1 MSVPPDSTLAN
12 LERTIAD
19 LRRELAQLTA
29 ERNEL
34 LAQQGEA
41 YRRLDDAQAREA
53 ATAEVLQVI
62 NSSPG
67 NLVPVFNAMLEKAM
81 RLCGAKFGILWKF
94 DGEAFHVTALRGVP
108 PALAEFV
115 RRPMKTSPGGAFS
128 ELVGGKAIFQTSD
141 IANSELY
148 CSGASPLRR
157 AFVDLGGTQTVLFVA
172 LRKDRALFGALTI
185 YREENKQFTDM
196 QVALVANFATGYSW
210 CNGTRRAIGETA
222 LQPES
227 RSY

>member
-12 LERTIAD
+12 LEQTIAD

-34 LAQQGEA
+34 LAEQGEA

-67 NLVPVFNAMLEKAM
+67 NLVPVFDAMLEKAM

-94 DGEAFHVTALRGVP
+94 DGEAFQATALRGVP

-115 RRPMKTSPGGAFS
+115 RRPMKPSPGGAFS
-128 ELVGGKAIFQTSD
+128 ELVGGKAIQTSVSP
-141 IANSELY
+141 IASFTAPVPAHYAGRSSISAARKPSSSLLY
-148 CSGASPLRR
+148 ARIALCSAR
-157 AFVDLGGTQTVLFVA
+157 
-172 LRKDRALFGALTI
+172 
-185 YREENKQFTDM
+185 
-196 QVALVANFATGYSW
+196 
-210 CNGTRRAIGETA
+210 
-222 LQPES
+222 
-227 RSY
+227 